1 MPIPAPPGTESRRP
15 PTGPEPLR
23 RKAVRPPPRTSAIRR
38 RTVHFLLIF
47 TAIVLV
53 VDSLVGEKGFLETLK
68 ARRQHREVAAA
79 VDVIRQENARLREQV
94 RRLKEDPAEIESVA
108 REELGLIRPGE
119 MLFIIRDAKPS
130 PTP

>member
-1 MPIPAPPGTESRRP
+1 MPIPALPGTESRRP
-15 PTGPEPLR
+15 AGPEPLR
-23 RKAVRPPPRTSAIRR
+23 RKAVRPARTSVIRR

-47 TAIVLV
+47 ATIVLV

-68 ARRQHREVAAA
+68 ARRQHQEMAAS
-79 VDVIRQENARLREQV
+79 VDVIRRENARLREEV

-119 MLFIIRDAKPS
+119 LLFIIRDATPS
-130 PTP
+130 PTR